1 MAHTHHPSS
10 LFPGAT
16 YFNRLGVRV
25 KPKRGMAL
33 VFFPSFA
40 NGYMDRRT
48 IHEAEAVVAQ
58 EKWVTQVW
66 VRQGAFEGLASYEL

>member
-1 MAHTHHPSS
+1 
-10 LFPGAT
+10 
-16 YFNRLGVRV
+16 
-25 KPKRGMAL
+25 MAL